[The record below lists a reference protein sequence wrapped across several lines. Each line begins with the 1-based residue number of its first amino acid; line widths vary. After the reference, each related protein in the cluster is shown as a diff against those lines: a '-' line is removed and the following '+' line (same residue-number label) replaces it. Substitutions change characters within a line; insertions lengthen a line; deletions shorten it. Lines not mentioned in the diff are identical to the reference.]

1 MSATDR
7 AAVSKAAN
15 AIDRLLG
22 EEALV
27 QGCNAPLGL
36 RQLIVS
42 PLIAEFT
49 VDEADRKV
57 TIWSLRHI
65 GELSNGR

>member
-1 MSATDR
+1 MLREDA
-7 AAVSKAAN
+7 
-15 AIDRLLG
+15 LLK
-22 EEALV
+22 
-27 QGCNAPLGL
+27 GCNAPLGL
-36 RQLIVS
+36 GQLIVS

-49 VDEADRKV
+49 VEEEDRKV